1 MPCAT
6 ARIIDMSITR
16 LLKYLNYR
24 LTAHTEHDVHSPF
37 VYSFYQELIAH
48 PAPVEDFT
56 ELERV
61 RKQLLR
67 NQTTIRMT
75 DLGAGSKTLD
85 SNTRSIS
92 DIARHGIARKK
103 QAEFLYRLVKRFAPQ
118 SMIELGTSVGLSSLY
133 LARAQPASRLYTI
146 EGCPELAA
154 FAQQQFV
161 QQGLSNTVSI
171 TGNFDEELP
180 KVLSTLERVDFVYF
194 DGNHAYEPT
203 LRYFNM
209 ALAKKHAG
217 SVFIFDD
224 IYWSAGM
231 EKAWQEIHTHP
242 DVRLSMDFFQFGIV
256 FFRTEQ
262 KNKEHFVL
270 KF

>member
-1 MPCAT
+1 
-6 ARIIDMSITR
+6 MSATR

-37 VYSFYQELIAH
+37 VYSFYQELIAN
-48 PAPVEDFT
+48 ASGYEDFKALDQIRK
-56 ELERV
+56 ELKE
-61 RKQLLR
+61 
-67 NQTTIRMT
+67 NQATIRIT
-75 DLGAGSKTLD
+75 DLGAGSKKL
-85 SNTRSIS
+85 NGNLRSIS
-92 DIARHGIARKK
+92 DIVRHGIARKK
-103 QAEFLYRLVKRFAPQ
+103 QAEFLYRLVKRFAPET
-118 SMIELGTSVGLSSLY
+118 MIELGTSVGLSSLY
-133 LARAQPASRLYTI
+133 LAKAQAASTLYTI
-146 EGCPELAA
+146 EGCPELSA
-154 FAQQQFV
+154 FSKKQFEDQQV
-161 QQGLSNTVSI
+161 NNIICI

-180 KVLSTLERVDFVYF
+180 KVLSWQQSVDLVYF

-203 LRYFNM
+203 LKYFRM

-217 SVFIFDD
+217 TIFIFDD

-231 EKAWQEIHTHP
+231 EKAWKEIHTHP
-242 DVRLSMDFFQFGIV
+242 EVSLSMDFFQFGIV